1 MSGLVFNTRSLR
13 FQLTARI
20 LMVMVPC
27 FALSYLI
34 IQLIGQRLVT
44 HLTEA
49 RLKSDAGLISY
60 GLSQWGESNQQKLKL
75 LAFDD
80 ALRER
85 RPAEAQRLL
94 NALQQIF
101 PDREWRYWS
110 ADAQPRLLAATGKNI
125 TPENIREAEQSILKR
140 GYFRRAL
147 QGNSDYSVIRSY
159 LTNESCLMF
168 AQPVFARFSQMLGSP
183 SDVFVPDGS
192 GSITGLPGAS
202 SGQDQAMQLPSP
214 AGRPTG
220 ILLSCLRL
228 ERLGAET
235 GLSRALPDSKF
246 TAEAG
251 GFVDFEKVRRVKRS
265 FLLVSRMGH
274 LLYPN
279 AQGQHH
285 IPMASDYVDGY
296 WGPIFRIAQKA
307 KLGQNSFVKVNVGGE
322 SYFVLLNTVDSAWS
336 TLLILGEKEAFKP
349 LMVLRQYLFA
359 VGLAS
364 ILITSLAIAW
374 QCGRLATPIRR
385 AGKALQRIS
394 EGDFEGRITHKR
406 QDEIGA
412 LLDNINTASEQ
423 LKVYLEKETA
433 GAVIQKQLETA
444 REIQKDFLVSQIPQ
458 SEQLELAPVFL
469 PAYEVGADWYDAV
482 RIGDVTVF
490 VVADVCDKGIP
501 SALYMSVFRSLL
513 RYGLLTH
520 LGQADSGEDTGR
532 HLQEVVTLVNDYM
545 ATNHGDSLM
554 FATVFM
560 GAVQASTGQLYYI
573 SAGHE
578 MPMLCR
584 QGSHQWL
591 EQTGPALGLFV
602 GAAYSYGQVALQA
615 GDYLVAYTDGLTDAR
630 SPENIGWGRDAL
642 EQFMAERA
650 GGAASAATVLAELVE
665 TVQAHMGGS
674 DQFDD
679 LTMMVLRVSPT
690 ATADASGADAFSV
703 AATGV
708 AAGGVEVSAAAAQ
721 EAAPC
726 PQPVA

>member
-1 MSGLVFNTRSLR
+1 MPGLKINPRSLR

-27 FALSYLI
+27 FALSYLF

-44 HLTEA
+44 HLTEV
-49 RLKSDAGLISY
+49 RLKSDADLISY

-85 RPAEAQRLL
+85 RPAQAQRLL

-110 ADAQPRLLAATGKNI
+110 ADAQPRLLAATGMNI
-125 TPENIREAEQSILKR
+125 TPADIKKAEQNILKR

-147 QGNSDYSVIRSY
+147 LGNSDYSVVRSY
-159 LTNESCLMF
+159 LSGSSCLMF
-168 AQPVFARFSQMLGSP
+168 AQPVFAHFDREYDNS

-192 GSITGLPGAS
+192 SAKLVLPGTS
-202 SGQDQAMQLPSP
+202 SGQAQTMRLPSP
-214 AGRPTG
+214 LGRPTG

-235 GLSRALPDSKF
+235 GLSRALRDSKF
-246 TAEAG
+246 TADAG
-251 GFVDFEKVRRVKRS
+251 GFVDFDKVRTVKRS

-279 AQGQHH
+279 AQEQSH
-285 IPMASDYVDGY
+285 IPMVSDYVGGH

-307 KLGQNSFVKVNVGGE
+307 KSGQNSFAKVKVGGE
-322 SYFVLLNTVDSAWS
+322 SYFVLLTTVDSAWS

-349 LMVLRQYLFA
+349 LTVLRQYLFA

-423 LKVYLEKETA
+423 LKLFLEKETA

-520 LGQADSGEDTGR
+520 LGLADSGEDTGR

-591 EQTGPALGLFV
+591 EQTGPAVGLFV
-602 GAAYSYGQVALQA
+602 GAAYSHGQVALQA

-630 SPENIGWGRDAL
+630 SPQNIGWGRDAL
-642 EQFMAERA
+642 EQFMAVRA
-650 GGAASAATVLAELVE
+650 GGSAPAATVLQELVD
-665 TVQAHMGGS
+665 TVQSHMGGS

-679 LTMMVLRVSPT
+679 LTLMVLRVV
-690 ATADASGADAFSV
+690 ATAAGAALSPEAV
-703 AATGV
+703 AASTVGAP
-708 AAGGVEVSAAAAQ
+708 AA
-721 EAAPC
+721 EAH